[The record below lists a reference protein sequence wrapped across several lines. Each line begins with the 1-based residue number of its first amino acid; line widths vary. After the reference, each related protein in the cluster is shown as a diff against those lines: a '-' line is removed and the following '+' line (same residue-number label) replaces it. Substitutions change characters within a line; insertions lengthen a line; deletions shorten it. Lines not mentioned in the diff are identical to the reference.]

1 MLFCSDENLSMNCQ
15 TLLFPK
21 PKYCNYG
28 DRTIDTKG
36 NSAIVP
42 DNRSVRV
49 EATKSDQAEAIKESP
64 EAKKDALEE
73 QFEAGKDSWN

>member
-1 MLFCSDENLSMNCQ
+1 MAG
-15 TLLFPK
+15 FPK